1 MEHHVIRDLDD
12 STIVY
17 ARRQRAVMVNDQTAV
32 FTMLK

>member
-1 MEHHVIRDLDD
+1 MEHHVIRDFDD

-17 ARRQRAVMVNDQTAV
+17 AHRQGTVMVNDQTAV